1 MKKGVIFMMEKYGV
15 DLSELPVTDDQ
26 LRELKKVAKA
36 LNLEEIETP
45 KNRAQAE
52 EILENLGKKIKGE

>member
-1 MKKGVIFMMEKYGV
+1 MMEKYGV